1 MKITECGFNNKNI
14 YFETL
19 PDGRLIIA
27 NCDTGEVYEIKE
39 VDKVQANLTYDVC
52 KKVYVETQDLKSIS
66 IWERTFIDELNM
78 SVRTTN
84 ALIRAGLDTV
94 ADVIRYF
101 GPTIATYVF
110 LDRKYKRIN
119 ALGYKSRR
127 ELQNRLKELGVI

>member
-14 YFETL
+14 YFATL
-19 PDGRLIIA
+19 PDGRLLIA
-27 NCDTGEVYEIKE
+27 NGDTGKVYEVKV
-39 VDKVQANLTYDVC
+39 VDEVQADFTNDVG

-110 LDRKYKRIN
+110 LDRKYKHIN